1 MNAPRAMEPPV
12 KRMLSRVEAAA
23 YCGVSPSTFDK
34 MQKDGLTP
42 PPLKVYA
49 RNLFD
54 RHKLDAA
61 IDALSGSVVSE
72 IAFLPSDGVSME
84 CVGPTSNDW
93 D

>member
-1 MNAPRAMEPPV
+1 MTAPRAIEPPA

-23 YCGVSPSTFDK
+23 YCGVSPSLLDK
-34 MQKDGLTP
+34 MQKDGLIP

-61 IDALSGSVVSE
+61 LDALSGNVAEPVE
-72 IAFLPSDGVSME
+72 PNE
-84 CVGPTSNDW
+84 W
-93 D
+93 DAI

>member
-1 MNAPRAMEPPV
+1 MTASRAIDPPA

-54 RHKLDAA
+54 RHKLDA
-61 IDALSGSVVSE
+61 LSGTVAEPVE
-72 IAFLPSDGVSME
+72 PNE
-84 CVGPTSNDW
+84 W
-93 D
+93 DAI

>member
-1 MNAPRAMEPPV
+1 MTAPRAIEPPA

-34 MQKDGLTP
+34 MLKDGLAP
-42 PPLKVYA
+42 QPLKVYA

-61 IDALSGSVVSE
+61 LDALSGTVAEPVE
-72 IAFLPSDGVSME
+72 PNE
-84 CVGPTSNDW
+84 W
-93 D
+93 DAI

>member
-1 MNAPRAMEPPV
+1 MTAPRAIDPPV

-23 YCGVSPSTFDK
+23 YCGVSPSTLDK
-34 MQKDGLTP
+34 MLKDGLIP
-42 PPLKVYA
+42 SPLKVYA

-61 IDALSGSVVSE
+61 LNALSGD
-72 IAFLPSDGVSME
+72 A
-84 CVGPTSNDW
+84 CVTVEAEKNDW

>member
-1 MNAPRAMEPPV
+1 MNAPRAIDPPV

-34 MQKDGLTP
+34 MLKDGLAP
-42 PPLKVYA
+42 QPLKVYA

-61 IDALSGSVVSE
+61 LDALSGTVAEPVE
-72 IAFLPSDGVSME
+72 PNE
-84 CVGPTSNDW
+84 W
-93 D
+93 DAI

>member
-1 MNAPRAMEPPV
+1 MNAPRAIEPPA

-34 MQKDGLTP
+34 MQKDGLIP

-54 RHKLDAA
+54 LHKLDAA
-61 IDALSGSVVSE
+61 LNALSGD
-72 IAFLPSDGVSME
+72 ACLTSDGVTAE
-84 CVGPTSNDW
+84 AENNDW

>member
-1 MNAPRAMEPPV
+1 MTAPRAIEPPA

-23 YCGVSPSTFDK
+23 YCGVSPSTLDK
-34 MQKDGLTP
+34 MLKDGLIP
-42 PPLKVYA
+42 SPRKVYA

-61 IDALSGSVVSE
+61 LNALSGD
-72 IAFLPSDGVSME
+72 A
-84 CVGPTSNDW
+84 CVMAEAEKNDW

>member
-1 MNAPRAMEPPV
+1 MNAPRAIEPPV

-34 MQKDGLTP
+34 MVKDGLIP
-42 PPLKVYA
+42 SPLKIYA

-61 IDALSGSVVSE
+61 LNALSGD
-72 IAFLPSDGVSME
+72 A
-84 CVGPTSNDW
+84 CVMTEAENNDW

>member
-1 MNAPRAMEPPV
+1 MSSPRAMEPPV

-42 PPLKVYA
+42 LPLKVYA

-61 IDALSGSVVSE
+61 LDALSGTLADPVE
-72 IAFLPSDGVSME
+72 LNE
-84 CVGPTSNDW
+84 W
-93 D
+93 DAI

>member
-1 MNAPRAMEPPV
+1 MNAPRAIEPPA

-34 MQKDGLTP
+34 MLKDGLAP
-42 PPLKVYA
+42 QPLKVYA

-61 IDALSGSVVSE
+61 LDALSGNTAEPVE
-72 IAFLPSDGVSME
+72 PNE
-84 CVGPTSNDW
+84 W
-93 D
+93 DAI

>member
-1 MNAPRAMEPPV
+1 MNAPRAIDPPV

-61 IDALSGSVVSE
+61 LNAPSGDACLS
-72 IAFLPSDGVSME
+72 SDGAMAE
-84 CVGPTSNDW
+84 AENNDW